1 MNIVDDSLCFVCGQ
15 ANEHGLKLAFR
26 SAKGATFS
34 EFAVP
39 NDFQGYKNIIHG
51 GVIAAILDEA
61 MIQAAMTEGLLPVT
75 AEITVRFKHPL
86 SAGRPAIVEAALTQN
101 EPRIIKAR
109 SRISEKTSGLLIAEA
124 TAKMIPLTEY
134 P

>member
-1 MNIVDDSLCFVCGQ
+1 MNIVDDGLCFVCGQ

-26 SAKGATFS
+26 SAKGTMVA
-34 EFAVP
+34 EFALP

-51 GVIAAILDEA
+51 GIIAAILDEA
-61 MIQAAMTEGLLPVT
+61 MIQAAMAEGVLPVT

-86 SAGRPAIVEAALTQN
+86 SAGRPAIVEATLTQN
-101 EPRIIKAR
+101 APRIIKAH
-109 SRISEKTSGLLIAEA
+109 SRLSDKTSGVLIAEA
-124 TAKMIPLTEY
+124 TAKMIPLAEY